1 MVPVKIEIPIPFFL
15 TELDKSKIHSRSS
28 SSVKKNGMGISNFT
42 STILSHPIKKHKY
55 QNSCLTNGTD
65 Q

>member
-15 TELDKSKIHSRSS
+15 TELDKSKIQSHSS
-28 SSVKKNGMGISNFT
+28 SSVKKHGWEFQALPVT
-42 STILSHPIKKHKY
+42 FFLILVKKYIY
-55 QNSCLTNGTD
+55 QNSCSTNGTG